1 MRVAMTGRGKGRL
14 WPALCLSCAVLAGAS
29 AGAEGIGQ
37 AATDLHLPVLPL
49 SEAEAVRAA
58 AALKPPAD
66 FTRPEPFEALS
77 GGAATLSG
85 AVSAV
90 DAFSRPS
97 ANMQAPRTLD
107 FELGKAL
114 FDKLWVAAPAST
126 RASDGLGPL
135 YNARACQD
143 CHFRDGRGRLPATPD
158 TRTPGLVLRFSLPDP
173 VYGGQLQDQAA
184 PGQKAEGR
192 VTVAYRERPVTLADG
207 TVVSLRAPVYLVGDA
222 AYGAPQSG
230 GGLSPRLAPPM
241 IGLGLLE
248 AIPAADILAGD
259 DADDRDGDGIS
270 GRAALVWSDEFGQ
283 TMLGRFGLKAGMAT
297 VREQVA
303 SALSVDMGLS
313 SPLRPDAA
321 GDCTAAQVVC
331 RAAPDGAEPGIRDGH
346 ELDGQSLDLLTFYA
360 RNLAVPA
367 RRNVDDPAVLRGKA
381 IFHQSGCADCHRP
394 KHVTARLKDRPEQD
408 FQLVWPYT
416 DLLLHDMGEGLA
428 DAGEG
433 TAREWRTPPLWG
445 LGLARTVSGQAAYL
459 HDGRART
466 LPEAILWH
474 GGEGSA
480 SRDRAAA
487 LPTEDRDAL
496 ISFLESL

>member
-1 MRVAMTGRGKGRL
+1 MTAARRQGERGRL
-14 WPALCLSCAVLAGAS
+14 WPALCLLATVFAAPADGQEAGSVTAS
-29 AGAEGIGQ
+29 DPQLSA
-37 AATDLHLPVLPL
+37 LPL
-49 SEAEAVRAA
+49 TAAETARAA
-58 AALKPPAD
+58 RALAPPVG
-66 FTRPEPFEALS
+66 FTEAEPFEGKP
-77 GGAATLSG
+77 GGAATV
-85 AVSAV
+85 AVAPQPA
-90 DAFSRPS
+90 DLFSQPS
-97 ANMQAPRTLD
+97 ANMRAPRTLD

-114 FDKLWVAAPAST
+114 FEKLWVAAPAST

-143 CHFRDGRGRLPATPD
+143 CHFRDGRGRLPATPG

-173 VYGGQLQDQAA
+173 VYGVQLQDQAA

-192 VTVAYRERPVTLADG
+192 VTVTYQERPATLVDG
-207 TVVSLRAPVYLVGDA
+207 TVVSLRRPVYRIGDP
-222 AYGAPQSG
+222 AYGAAQPG
-230 GGLSPRLAPPM
+230 LGLSPRLAPPM

-248 AIPAADILAGD
+248 AIPAADIIAGD
-259 DADDRDGDGIS
+259 DADDLDNDGIS
-270 GRAALVWSDEFGQ
+270 GRALLVWSDEFGQ
-283 TMLGRFGLKAGMAT
+283 TMLGRFGLKAEVAT
-297 VREQVA
+297 VRAQVA

-321 GDCTAAQVVC
+321 GDCTVAQADC
-331 RAAPDGAEPGIRDGH
+331 RRAPDGAEPGIRDGR

-381 IFHQSGCADCHRP
+381 LFYQSGCADCHRP
-394 KHVTARLKDRPEQD
+394 KYVTARLKDRPEHS
-408 FQLVWPYT
+408 FQLIWPYT
-416 DLLLHDMGEGLA
+416 DLLVHDMGEGLA
-428 DAGEG
+428 DAGQG

-466 LPEAILWH
+466 LLEAILWH

-496 ISFLESL
+496 ISFLDSL